1 MTLRESTILLIG
13 ITLIFIAAG
22 IALHLWGPQSVGP
35 CEVDAPMEQAQCRAV
50 AGPRPEWLVRK

>member
-35 CEVDAPMEQAQCRAV
+35 CEVDAPMEQAQCRAE
-50 AGPRPEWLVRK
+50 ANYEPDL